1 MPPRARSRLAALISL
16 FPHLYALRIPI
27 LLAVTL
33 AGLPAL
39 SFWTDAEPMLAGLY
53 DIAPT
58 GMLVL
63 TLLNFTAAWTLLLT
77 SWMILAYA
85 PARLKCAALFEAPSQ
100 PPAPWLVWSAALAL
114 PNIVT
119 AIVYSRRASNVALLP
134 LLMWSAAGVLLSFAL
149 LWLVRSTA
157 RRMRGRDRRVAAAI
171 ATWLYENPSLGAG
184 YVTKSPA
191 MGVVFR
197 RGHGTATLM
206 AMVAFALWLATG
218 WFAFNIDLGYP
229 KWVFTLSY
237 VVMLILLLCAVL
249 PGVTFFFDKYRIPV
263 LLPLLVLPFVTG
275 QCARSD
281 HFFQLQ
287 NTNADPPPTAGEAL
301 SAGGRAQAIV
311 IAINGGGIQAAA
323 WAAQVLTGL
332 EERARRE
339 GLASFADSVRLVSS
353 VSGGGV
359 GAAYFLNEYDP
370 SRGFNPGADL
380 NAVKQNAESSSLHA
394 VGWGLLYWDI
404 RRPYLPWLVGLFDDR
419 GFALERAWRRTAG
432 LDAPLTSWRTGVRD
446 GHRPAVL
453 FNATAE
459 DLGTRYLF
467 SNTTVQEKEGQS
479 DFHQSYPGKDIPIS
493 TAVRLSAT
501 FPYVSPVSRA
511 FDQSLRPDEPHMADG
526 GYYDAYGVSSLV
538 DWLDAG
544 LREERS
550 SKNIKSVLVIEV
562 RGDQRPEIKDDD
574 AGDPASRR
582 DKDRKTGSPYRSW
595 TYQLL
600 APLGAMLEVRTAGQI
615 AHNEAELCLLI
626 KRWQLDPRQIRIE
639 RVLLEFPEPNPPLSW
654 HLTRGERARI
664 GEQWQRLM
672 AAPCP
677 WGAIRAFLTPGAPAV
692 SPCDM
697 RRCAD

>member
-1 MPPRARSRLAALISL
+1 MPGRARSRLAALISL
-16 FPHLYALRIPI
+16 FPHLYALRVPI
-27 LLAVTL
+27 LLAITL

-39 SFWTDAEPMLAGLY
+39 SFWTDAEPMLAGLF

-63 TLLNFTAAWTLLLT
+63 TMLNFIAAWTLLLT

-85 PARLKCAALFEAPSQ
+85 PTRLKCAALFEAPSQ
-100 PPAPWLVWSAALAL
+100 PPPASFFWSAVLTL

-119 AIVYSRRASNVALLP
+119 AIVYSRRASNAALLP
-134 LLMWSAAGVLLSFAL
+134 LLLWSAAGVLLSFVL
-149 LWLVRSTA
+149 LWLVRWTA
-157 RRMRGRDRRVAAAI
+157 RRMSGRDRRIAAAV
-171 ATWLYENPSLGAG
+171 ATWLHENPSLGAG

-191 MGVVFR
+191 MGIVFR

-206 AMVAFALWLATG
+206 ALLAFALWLVTG
-218 WFAFNIDLGYP
+218 WFAVNIDLGYP

-237 VVMLILLLCAVL
+237 VVMLLLLLCAVL

-263 LLPLLVLPFVTG
+263 LLPLVALPLVTG

-281 HFFQLQ
+281 HFYQLQ
-287 NTNADPPPTAGEAL
+287 DAAADRRPSAGEAL
-301 SAGGRAQAIV
+301 GAGSRNKAIV

-332 EERARRE
+332 EERARAE
-339 GLASFADSVRLVSS
+339 GLPSFADSVRLVSS

-359 GAAYFLNEYDP
+359 GAAYFLNEYLP
-370 SRGFNPGADL
+370 ASGFNPRADL
-380 NAVKQNAESSSLHA
+380 DAVRRNAQSSSLHA

-404 RRPYLPWLVGLFDDR
+404 RRPYLPWSVGLFDDR
-419 GFALERAWRRTAG
+419 GFALERAWRRTTG
-432 LDAPLTSWRTGVRD
+432 LDAPLSTWRAGVRD

-453 FNATAE
+453 FNATAA

-467 SNTTVQEKEGQS
+467 SNTIVEEKTGQS
-479 DFHQSYPGKDIPIS
+479 DFHQSYPGKDVLIS

-501 FPYVSPVSRA
+501 FPYVSPVTRA
-511 FDQSLRPDEPHMADG
+511 FDRRLKPDEPHMADG

-538 DWLDAG
+538 DWLDTG
-544 LREERS
+544 LREERAS
-550 SKNIKSVLVIEV
+550 QNIKSVLVIEV
-562 RGDQRPEIKDDD
+562 RGDQRPETKDDGGSS
-574 AGDPASRR
+574 AIER
-582 DKDRKTGSPYRSW
+582 DKDRQTGSKSRSW
-595 TYQLL
+595 SYQLF

-626 KRWQLDPRQIRIE
+626 KRWQLDPRQVRIE

-654 HLTRGERARI
+654 HLTRQERDRVR
-664 GEQWQRLM
+664 EQWQRLM
-672 AAPCP
+672 AGPCP
-677 WGAIRAFLTPGAPAV
+677 WGTVKAFLTADAQAIG
-692 SPCDM
+692 SCDTP
-697 RRCAD
+697 RCS